1 MYKKYKG
8 EVPTDAR
15 KLASQQTG
23 LTQKQITRSIA
34 LIKKKK
40 EDEENYRM
48 QSYPVS
54 TALFQVI
61 GKDGEKIPTI
71 PLIFKIDRCGKND
84 KVRLDNPEPFDCHS
98 TRR

>member
-8 EVPTDAR
+8 KVPTDAR

-23 LTQKQITRSIA
+23 LTPTQITRSIA

-54 TALFQVI
+54 TALFQVRL
-61 GKDGEKIPTI
+61 KEKAFQDPKLLNSSGES
-71 PLIFKIDRCGKND
+71 
-84 KVRLDNPEPFDCHS
+84 V
-98 TRR
+98 